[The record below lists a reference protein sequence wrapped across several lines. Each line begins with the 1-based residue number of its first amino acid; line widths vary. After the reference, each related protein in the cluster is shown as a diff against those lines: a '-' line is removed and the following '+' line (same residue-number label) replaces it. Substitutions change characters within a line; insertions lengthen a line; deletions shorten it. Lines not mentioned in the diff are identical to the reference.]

1 MDDRSRTHVRVR
13 PQPLCGGSFP
23 LSAHPPARLLW
34 VTFAPRIIYGQG
46 QDTRAHSSWPSP
58 GSPGATN
65 KVTGAG
71 LTPSLSACRPLGHE
85 EPFSGWFWQ
94 GLPDPGVIMSS
105 S

>member
-46 QDTRAHSSWPSP
+46 QDIMPTAADPAPGTYHREPQTR
-58 GSPGATN
+58 
-65 KVTGAG
+65 
-71 LTPSLSACRPLGHE
+71 
-85 EPFSGWFWQ
+85 
-94 GLPDPGVIMSS
+94 
-105 S
+105 